1 MHDRATLLRKD
12 SLWDRMK
19 LVSADNGLVERELTA
34 AGGDLALHAI
44 SLAAVTTSPGKA
56 GGDRATPSAGA
67 IYPYE
72 FYVVLA
78 DAVFAVDP
86 VRRLCH
92 RIGAHERLIEL
103 RCRQAGVPPPPMD
116 GALVVLVT
124 RPWLSMRKY
133 GDRGYLYT
141 QLDAAHVAVNALGVA
156 GPRAELRLRFAPK
169 PLEGLLGI
177 AGRCRE
183 VHSVLHLRPEGG
195 VTGPAGWTVHH
206 SRPADTAPGTEDPS
220 WLELVCW
227 QSLMPLPPTGQ
238 EPAPRVE
245 PEPLTSFGDRFGP
258 PPELAPR
265 WAGLSGRR
273 TSAKR
278 YVPAAVPGPV
288 LDRTLAA
295 AGLALRTDLSRDSEL
310 GVTLV
315 ARSVTGMAPGV
326 YRPDGGDGPG
336 RGEPPSGEEIVR
348 ACMHQAHLRDAAAFV
363 VFHAPRAD
371 LAADRSAHLRELLF
385 RAGGIA
391 QLLYLGATDAGLGVT
406 AVGGFDAA
414 LWRAIAKLPE
424 GQDPAYV
431 MSFGADGPGG
441 VKLDRLPAAYA
452 QNER

>member
-19 LVSADNGLVERELTA
+19 LVSADTGLVERGLTA
-34 AGGDLALHAI
+34 PGGDLALHAI
-44 SLAAVTTSPGKA
+44 SSAAVTTSPHKA

-92 RIGAHERLIEL
+92 RIGAQERMIEI
-103 RCRQAGVPPPPMD
+103 RCRQAGVPPAPVG

-141 QLDAAHVAVNALGVA
+141 QLDSAHVAVNALGVA
-156 GPRAELRLRFAPK
+156 GARAELRLRFAPK
-169 PLEGLLGI
+169 PLEELLGI

-183 VHSVLHLRPEGG
+183 VHSVLHLRPEGT
-195 VTGPAGWTVHH
+195 VTRPEGWRVHH
-206 SRPADTAPGTEDPS
+206 SRPAGAAPGTEAPS

-227 QSLMPLPPTGQ
+227 QSLMPLPATGQ
-238 EPAPRVE
+238 GTSPQVE
-245 PEPLTSFGDRFGP
+245 AEPLTKFGLRFGP

-278 YVPAAVPGPV
+278 YVPAAVPARA
-288 LDRTLAA
+288 LERTLAA
-295 AGLALRTDLSRDSEL
+295 AGLALRTDLPRDSEL
-310 GVTLV
+310 GMTLLV
-315 ARSVTGMAPGV
+315 RSVTGMAPGV
-326 YRPDGGDGPG
+326 YRQAGDDEPG
-336 RGEPPSGEEIVR
+336 LGDPPGGEEIVR
-348 ACMHQAHLRDAAAFV
+348 ACMHQEHLRDAAAFV
-363 VFHAPRAD
+363 VFHASRAD

-385 RAGGIA
+385 RAGAVA

-414 LWRAIAKLPE
+414 RWRSIAKLPE
-424 GQDPAYV
+424 GQDPTYV
-431 MSFGADGPGG
+431 MSFGTDGPGG
-441 VKLDRLPAAYA
+441 VKLDRMPAAYA
-452 QNER
+452 QNGR